1 MNSIDFIKKQIIC
14 LIQEV
19 FGLEDQAM
27 RAVEVKIEIDSKFGD
42 LSCNAAM
49 VLAGKLKISPIQ
61 LANKIK
67 DFLTSELINDYE
79 NPLASHIEVV
89 SVAGP
94 GFLNIKLT
102 DQTWHTVIHELFAH
116 PKKCFQLYPDE
127 HAKSYLIEFVSANPT
142 GPLTLGHGR
151 NAIIGDVLS
160 TVLSFLGH
168 KVTREFYIND
178 AGSQIEKLA
187 KSVKLRCQELL
198 GQKIE
203 FPEDGYAGSY
213 IVDLAKEIMDD
224 FCHANGCASNEG
236 CGIENQ
242 PLEFFKERGYKKM
255 LKNIKHDLESY
266 GVFIDIW
273 FSEFD
278 LHKNGKVEQAVQL
291 LGEKGFLFQ
300 EDGCTWFKS
309 THFGDDKDRVIKK
322 SDGSFTYI
330 APDVAYHK
338 DKFDRGFDVIVD
350 VLGQDHHSY
359 ANRLRATMAALGF
372 DLEKFKIILYQLVSI
387 KQDGQA
393 VRMSKRAGNF
403 QALADVVENVGRDV
417 ARYFFLN
424 KKPDAHLEFDIE
436 LATTRDMNNPVF
448 YLQYAYVRAKS
459 VIRRACQDLILGE
472 YAQKLMAGNTD
483 EISLLREKPGFHNF
497 GEQEIVIIKK
507 VCALRD
513 VLFGMATNFQ
523 TNLIA
528 AYAHELAGQFH
539 SFYNSNKVIDP
550 ENIDLSKSRLIIVRI
565 IENTLALS
573 MDLMGISKP
582 DKM

>member
-14 LIQEV
+14 LIQE
-19 FGLEDQAM
+19 FFELEDAAI
-27 RAVEVKIEIDSKFGD
+27 RAVDIKIEIDSKFGD

-49 VLAGKLKISPIQ
+49 VLAGRLKISPIQ

-67 DFLTSELINDYE
+67 DFLTSELIGDCE
-79 NPLASHIEVV
+79 NFLASHIEEV
-89 SVAGP
+89 SIAGP
-94 GFLNIKLT
+94 GFLNIKLN

-116 PKKCFQLYPDE
+116 PRKCFELYPDE
-127 HAKSYLIEFVSANPT
+127 HPKSYLIEFVSANPT

-187 KSVKLRCQELL
+187 KSIKLRCQELL

-213 IVDLAKEIMDD
+213 VTDLAKEIMAD
-224 FCHANGCASNEG
+224 FCHTKGCANDQD

-242 PLEFFKERGYKKM
+242 PLDFFKERGYKKM
-255 LKNIKHDLESY
+255 LKNIKHDLETY
-266 GVFIDIW
+266 GVFLDIW
-273 FSEFD
+273 FSELD
-278 LHKNGKVEQAVQL
+278 LHKSGKVAEAVEL
-291 LGEKGFLFQ
+291 LDQKGFLFQ

-338 DKFDRGFDVIVD
+338 DKFDREFDVIVD

-359 ANRLRATMAALGF
+359 AKRLQATMDALGF
-372 DLEKFKIILYQLVSI
+372 DLNKFKIILYQLVSI
-387 KQDGQA
+387 KQDGLA
-393 VRMSKRAGNF
+393 VRMSKRTGNF
-403 QALADVVENVGRDV
+403 QALADVVGNVGRDV

-448 YLQYAYVRAKS
+448 YLQYAYVRAKA
-459 VIRRACQDLILGE
+459 VIRKACQDLVLGE
-472 YAQKLMAGNTD
+472 YAQKLMAGDTD
-483 EISLLREKPGFHNF
+483 SISLLREKPGFHSF
-497 GEQEIVIIKK
+497 GEQEISLVKK
-507 VCALRD
+507 VCVLRD
-513 VLFGMATNFQ
+513 ILFGMTINFQ

-528 AYAHELAGQFH
+528 AYAHELASQFH
-539 SFYNSNKVIDP
+539 SFYNSNKVIDT

-565 IENTLALS
+565 VENTLALT
-573 MDLMGISKP
+573 MDLMGLSKP